1 MHFALLQLAGGFSGN
16 NPIQREDHN
25 NKYESTVGY
34 NFRRFQGWSTNVI
47 FKWKPRFSPFR
58 ITYQFWIWPI
68 PSYVK
73 EPPCTLRTPS
83 TCRWFSVETIQNSVK
98 TKTENMHVRLGII
111 LEIFKGGRQIY
122 IQMKA
127 YVLHFQNSI
136 LILNLANSF
145 IPLRASVCTS
155 HSFNLPVFSVETIQY
170 SVKKNIYAYTVGYNI
185 SNVQGWPIYLYWND
199 SLGSAPFRIT
209 YQFWIWPI
217 PSYLKEPSSALRT
230 PSTCLCSQ
238 WKLYNTAERL

>member
-1 MHFALLQLAGGFSGN
+1 MVYKL
-16 NPIQREDHN
+16 
-25 NKYESTVGY
+25 
-34 NFRRFQGWSTNVI
+34 I

-83 TCRWFSVETIQNSVK
+83 TCRCSQWKQYK
-98 TKTENMHVRLGII
+98 TVWRKTDMHVRLGII

-170 SVKKNIYAYTVGYNI
+170 SVKKNRYACTVGYNF
-185 SNVQGWPIYLYWND
+185 SNVQGWPIYLYSNE
-199 SLGSAPFRIT
+199 SLGSAL
-209 YQFWIWPI
+209 
-217 PSYLKEPSSALRT
+217 SE
-230 PSTCLCSQ
+230 
-238 WKLYNTAERL
+238 